1 VEIKGRS
8 EVAGMEETVQWG
20 QNAETAETKS
30 YLLLWDD
37 SRVCC
42 RGLYCVAVGCIVLP
56 WAVLCCRGL
65 YCVAVGCIVLPCAY
79 ESLPLHGRNTTEM
92 LHLCNIC

>member
-1 VEIKGRS
+1 
-8 EVAGMEETVQWG
+8 MEETVQWG

-30 YLLLWDD
+30 YLLLWDE

-56 WAVLCCRGL
+56 WAVLCCRVPTSRCHSMAEIPQRC
-65 YCVAVGCIVLPCAY
+65 YISVIYA
-79 ESLPLHGRNTTEM
+79 ENF
-92 LHLCNIC
+92 HL

>member
-1 VEIKGRS
+1 MEIKGRS

-56 WAVLCCRGL
+56 
-65 YCVAVGCIVLPCAY
+65 CAY